1 MNDEGY
7 LLIPRI
13 QRRELSSYVINRF
26 FTLRYASW
34 WAFLFDPTMFLKE
47 QSQPNVLP
55 ITNMRRY
62 FIVSR
67 INFTTIIEPK
77 RCLR

>member
-13 QRRELSSYVINRF
+13 QRRELSSYVIHRF

-34 WAFLFDPTMFLKE
+34 WAFLFAPPLFLKE
-47 QSQPNVLP
+47 LSPPQRFTNNEYAQILHGVAYKDELFILP
-55 ITNMRRY
+55 I
-62 FIVSR
+62 
-67 INFTTIIEPK
+67 K
-77 RCLR
+77 